1 MGRIVSLSTGLGIIL
16 SAEVL
21 RLLGNGVG
29 QAGGWFLICVALAAG
44 VHLLGA
50 VRLFGRLSGP
60 ADETALLQRT
70 LGPVAALALP
80 LAARVPVALLAATSL
95 LATAGYV
102 FNEIFVY
109 WFPNFLFAFLLLG
122 LVLGVGLAGGTVWAG
137 FQIITVL
144 AALGGLIFLIGAGL
158 ATSPAAPAPQGPEL
172 SEGQGFKGALGAVL
186 LVLTYD
192 LAFLAKDRRTA
203 PDRQSP
209 ALAVALGSAIL
220 MSWGLISLRW
230 VAPDTLAGSTIPYT
244 VTARTIMG
252 QEGRIIMG
260 VVLVAG
266 TAAAVNALFGGIARM
281 AAGMAAAGLLP
292 AGPLSPVGR
301 QRRWTLLM
309 AGATAALLMAGMAG
323 SPHLEL
329 FLRAGL
335 ILWLL
340 HHALMHLA
348 ALRTVPGRHTLR
360 NVYAAHMVGGLLLI
374 LATGGL
380 LVTRAEA
387 AAALLFMAGVWA
399 ASAIAGWVL
408 YTLARQ
414 QNARRQKQHTANE
427 RSRR

>member
-1 MGRIVSLSTGLGIIL
+1 MDRIVSLSTGLGFIL

-21 RLLGNGVG
+21 RLVGNGVG
-29 QAGGWFLICVALAAG
+29 QAGGWFLIGVALAAG

-60 ADETALLQRT
+60 TDETALLQRT

-80 LAARVPVALLAATSL
+80 LAARVPVTLLAATSF

-102 FNEIFVY
+102 FNETFVY
-109 WFPNFLFAFLLLG
+109 WFPNFLFAFLLLCM
-122 LVLGVGLAGGTVWAG
+122 VLGVGLAGGTVWAG

-144 AALGGLIFLIGAGL
+144 AALGGLIFLIGAGI
-158 ATSPAAPAPQGPEL
+158 ATAPAASASQVTGLPVDQG
-172 SEGQGFKGALGAVL
+172 SRGALGAVL

-203 PDRQSP
+203 PDQQIP
-209 ALAVALGSAIL
+209 ALVVALGSAL
-220 MSWGLISLRW
+220 LLLWGLVSLRW
-230 VAPDTLAGSTIPYT
+230 VAPDTLATSTIPYT
-244 VTARTIMG
+244 MTARTILG
-252 QEGRIIMG
+252 PEGRIIIG

-281 AAGMAAAGLLP
+281 AAGMAAEGLLP
-292 AGPLSPVGR
+292 AGPLSPAGR
-301 QRRWTLLM
+301 QRLWTLLM
-309 AGATAALLMAGMAG
+309 AGATAAMLMAGMAG

-340 HHALMHLA
+340 HHALMHLI
-348 ALRTVPGRHTLR
+348 ALRTDPGRHILR
-360 NVYAAHMVGGLLLI
+360 NVYAAHMAGGLLLI
-374 LATGGL
+374 LAAGGL
-380 LVTRAEA
+380 LVTQSEA
-387 AAALLFMAGVWA
+387 AAALFFMAGVWA
-399 ASAIAGWVL
+399 ASAIAGWAL